1 MMLKHGLIVLGI
13 LAVATGAGCDR
24 ANGTGGNNNNGNN
37 PATDATVDA
46 SSDARSDGAPDA
58 AVDAVVDA
66 ALPDAAL
73 PDAALPDAALP
84 DAALPDAG
92 LDAGV
97 TADASVTCSDNDS
110 DGYGPGCALGED
122 CDDNASGI
130 IGACQSNG
138 CPQGWVHIP
147 AGAFQMG
154 CNIGELG
161 GDCFSHELPRHTV
174 TLSAYCLQTH
184 EVSVVE
190 YRACQNGGQCT
201 GTPTET
207 GTNSFCNW
215 TPAAASREA
224 HPINCVDWAES
235 QQYCQ
240 TWLGG
245 DLPTEAQWEK
255 AARGADPDQRK
266 YPWGDTPLPDCTRC
280 NYDVNGAYAAGAG
293 CGSATTGPATW
304 AVDHLQTSDGDSAFG
319 LKGMAGNVAEW
330 TLDYGSS
337 NFYSECASGCTDPL
351 NTTPGTRREVRGGS
365 YVNST
370 AEILLL
376 RVVQRSSY
384 TSTVRTGGIGLRC
397 RRTP

>member
-1 MMLKHGLIVLGI
+1 MLRYGLIVLGI
-13 LAVATGAGCDR
+13 LAVATSAGCDR
-24 ANGTGGNNNNGNN
+24 ASGTTGNDNNDNGNSL
-37 PATDATVDA
+37 AT
-46 SSDARSDGAPDA
+46 DA
-58 AVDAVVDA
+58 AVDASPDARPDGAVDADVDA
-66 ALPDAAL
+66 AIL
-73 PDAALPDAALP
+73 
-84 DAALPDAG
+84 DAG
-92 LDAGV
+92 MDAGV
-97 TADASVTCSDNDS
+97 TADASVACSDNDS
-110 DGYGPGCALGED
+110 DGYGPGCALGAD
-122 CDDNASGI
+122 CDDNAPGI
-130 IGACQSNG
+130 VGACQTNG

-147 AGAFQMG
+147 AGSFQMG

-174 TLSAYCLQTH
+174 TLSAYCLQTT

-190 YRACQNGGQCT
+190 YRACQNGGLCT

-215 TPAAASREA
+215 TQADAGLED

-293 CGSATTGPATW
+293 CSSVSVGPATW
-304 AVDHLQTSDGDSAFG
+304 PVEYLQTSDGDSAYG

-337 NFYSECASGCTDPL
+337 TFYSQCTSGCTDPL
-351 NTTPGTRREVRGGS
+351 NTTPGTGRREVRGGS
-365 YVNST
+365 YANTT
-370 AEILLL
+370 AELLIL
-376 RVVQRSSY
+376 RVVERSAY
-384 TSTVRTGGIGLRC
+384 TPTVRLGNIGFRC